1 MHFCKGGG
9 VTLKLTY
16 PGLSRVLVNVWF
28 NLRSLSYLSVVNWI
42 IYIQGWNSGGEE
54 REKEEGE
61 NWAGCIQ
68 TRTGIFNL
76 YIYFACLSV
85 PL

>member
-1 MHFCKGGG
+1 MHFWKGEGEH
-9 VTLKLTY
+9 TL
-16 PGLSRVLVNVWF
+16 VLVES
-28 NLRSLSYLSVVNWI
+28 SLMLGLIQFTEFKFLSVVNWI